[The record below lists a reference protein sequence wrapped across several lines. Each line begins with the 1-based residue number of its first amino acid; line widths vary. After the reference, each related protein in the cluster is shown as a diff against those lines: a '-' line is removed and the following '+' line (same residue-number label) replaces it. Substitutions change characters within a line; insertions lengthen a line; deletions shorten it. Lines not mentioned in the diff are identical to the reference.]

1 MFNTTNTLG
10 FRLASEGAAL
20 LFTLL
25 LTGCSTVHPE
35 LDYHH
40 AAGLIE
46 ERTGVDDIYD
56 PAAEA
61 AAQEKV
67 VQLLE
72 DGLTADEAVRVALLN
87 NRSFQAQ
94 FYSIGVSRAD
104 LVQSKLLT
112 NPTLSLSVRFPEGG
126 GRSNI
131 GFGLGQEIAD
141 LWQIPVRK
149 KIAQAELDRTIQYVV
164 QTATEL
170 SAQVKIAYYQAVVA
184 RRTAEIRDENL
195 KLVKH
200 SLELAQHRFDA
211 GEATILDVNLVK
223 TNVLDVQTQHIA
235 ARRDERTSEIA
246 LARLLGFSTPAAI
259 LELTD
264 PLPSPGETIEDDA
277 ALVER
282 AFDARLDIRAAAAQL
297 DEAEYEVKRQ
307 KRAIVPSVT
316 LGIDGERPERRA
328 PRSLKPLPP
337 DPPIGSISR
346 PTASQ
351 TLQEYVVQQVKTQR
365 GSLQSMGQSTKD
377 LLFQQFDEKRA
388 RDLEKR
394 QTVDLLR
401 GPSLQVTLPIW
412 DQNQAQIAKA
422 RFQLQQKQKDFEE
435 LLASVVEDVRTS
447 AEILRSTQQLIQL
460 STNETLPL
468 AERNVE
474 TAQRVY
480 EAGEES
486 ILALITAQTTLLAQR
501 ESQVAYLGDY
511 AMATADLE
519 RAMGGRVTDEPTP
532 PSSADSATEVAN

>member
-1 MFNTTNTLG
+1 MDTTYKILVLRLVAPVTTL
-10 FRLASEGAAL
+10 FLAA
-20 LFTLL
+20 
-25 LTGCSTVHPE
+25 GCGTVRPE
-35 LDYHH
+35 PDYQKT
-40 AAGLIE
+40 AGLIE
-46 ERTGVDDIYD
+46 ARTGVDDVYD

-61 AAQEKV
+61 AARERV
-67 VQLLE
+67 AELLE
-72 DGLTADEAVRVALLN
+72 NGLTTDEAVRVALLN
-87 NRSFQAQ
+87 NRAFQSQ

-112 NPTLSLSVRFPEGG
+112 NPTLSLSARFPEGG
-126 GRSNI
+126 GRSNLSF
-131 GFGLGQEIAD
+131 GFGQEIVD

-149 KIAQAELDRTIQYVV
+149 KVAQAELDRTIHQVV

-170 SAQVKIAYYQAVVA
+170 AAQVKNAYYQAVVA
-184 RRTAEIRDENL
+184 RRTAEIRDENR
-195 KLVKH
+195 KLVEH

-246 LARLLGFSTPAAI
+246 LARLLGSSTPASI
-259 LELTD
+259 GELTD
-264 PLPSPGETIEDDA
+264 PLPSPGEPIDDDA

-282 AFDARLDIRAAAAQL
+282 AFDARLDIRAAAAEL
-297 DEAEYEVKRQ
+297 DKAEYEVKRQ
-307 KRAIVPSVT
+307 KRNVVPSVT
-316 LGIDGERPERRA
+316 LGVDGERPDRRA

-351 TLQEYVVQQVKTQR
+351 ALQDYLVQQIKTQR
-365 GSLQSMGQSTKD
+365 SSAQSLGQSTRD
-377 LLFQQFDEKRA
+377 LFFQQLDEKRA

-394 QTVDLLR
+394 QAVDLLL
-401 GPSLQVTLPIW
+401 GPSLQITVPIW

-422 RFQLQQKQKDFEE
+422 RFQLQQRQKDFEE
-435 LLASVVEDVRTS
+435 LLAAVAEDVLTS
-447 AEILRSTQQLIQL
+447 AEVLRSSQDLIRMATEQ
-460 STNETLPL
+460 TLPL
-468 AERNVE
+468 AEKNVE

-501 ESQVAYLGDY
+501 ESQVAFLGDF
-511 AMATADLE
+511 AMAAAELE
-519 RAMGGRVTDEPTP
+519 RAMGGRVTDETSP
-532 PSSADSATEVAN
+532 PAPADGATEAAK

>member
-1 MFNTTNTLG
+1 MKQYLTWGIPAILLVY
-10 FRLASEGAAL
+10 LA
-20 LFTLL
+20 
-25 LTGCSTVHPE
+25 GCASVKPGK
-35 LDYHH
+35 DYEQ
-40 AAGLIE
+40 ASGLIG
-46 ERTGVDDIYD
+46 ERTGTAEVYD

-61 AAQEKV
+61 EIQNKLDS
-67 VQLLE
+67 LLA
-72 DGLTADEAVRVALLN
+72 DGLTVDEAISAALLN
-87 NRSFQAQ
+87 NHAFQSIFLQ
-94 FYSIGVSRAD
+94 IGVSRAD

-112 NPTLSLSVRFPEGG
+112 NPTLSLSARFPEGG

-131 GFGLGQEIAD
+131 SFGLGQEIVD
-141 LWQIPVRK
+141 LWKIPVRK
-149 KIAQAELDRTIQYVV
+149 KIAQAELDRTIQHVV

-170 SAQVKIAYYQAVVA
+170 TAQVKNAYYQAVVA

-235 ARRDERTSEIA
+235 ASRDERTSTIA
-246 LARLLGFSTPAAI
+246 LARLLGLSTP
-259 LELTD
+259 LTSLKLTD
-264 PLPSPGETIEDDA
+264 PLPSPGETVGEDAD
-277 ALVER
+277 LVKR
-282 AFDARLDIRAAAAQL
+282 AFDARLDVKAAAAEL
-297 DEAEYEVKRQ
+297 DKAEYEVKRQ
-307 KRAIVPSVT
+307 KRSIFPSVT

-351 TLQEYVVQQVKTQR
+351 TLQDYVVQQVKTQR
-365 GSLQSMGQSTKD
+365 SSLQSMGKSTKD
-377 LLFQQFDEKRA
+377 LLFQQLDEKRA

-394 QTVDLLR
+394 QTVDLLL

-422 RFQLQQKQKDFEE
+422 QFQLQQKQKDFEE
-435 LLASVVEDVRTS
+435 LLASVVEDVRIS
-447 AEILRSTQQLIQL
+447 AETLRSTQQLIEL

-468 AERNVE
+468 AEQNVD

-501 ESQVAYLGDY
+501 ESQVTYLGDY
-511 AMATADLE
+511 AMATAELE
-519 RAMGGRVTDEPTP
+519 RAMGGRATDETTP
-532 PSSADSATEVAN
+532 PAPADNATETAK

>member
-1 MFNTTNTLG
+1 MKSRVYCATFVASV
-10 FRLASEGAAL
+10 LA
-20 LFTLL
+20 
-25 LTGCSTVHPE
+25 
-35 LDYHH
+35 
-40 AAGLIE
+40 LIE
-46 ERTGVDDIYD
+46 LGCGTVRPHADYERASSLIQQRTGSQSIYD
-56 PAAEA
+56 PES
-61 AAQEKV
+61 ESTIERRV
-67 VQLLE
+67 GELL
-72 DGLTADEAVRVALLN
+72 DGGITSDEAVQIALLN
-87 NRSFQAQ
+87 NKAFQSL
-94 FYSIGVSRAD
+94 FLEIGVSKAD
-104 LVQSKLLT
+104 LVQSALLS
-112 NPTLSLSVRFPEGG
+112 NPTLSFGARFPEGG
-126 GRSNI
+126 GRSNLS
-131 GFGLGQEIAD
+131 FSLAQEIVD

-149 KIAQAELDRTIQYVV
+149 MVARAELDRTIQRVA

-170 SAQVKIAYYQAVVA
+170 AAQVENAYYRAVVA

-235 ARRDERTSEIA
+235 ARRDERTSQIA
-246 LARLLGFSTPAAI
+246 LGRLLGFSTPAAI

-264 PLPSPGETIEDDA
+264 PLPLPGETIEDDA
-277 ALVER
+277 ALVKR

-337 DPPIGSISR
+337 DPPIASISR

-351 TLQEYVVQQVKTQR
+351 TLQDYVIQQVKTQR
-365 GSLQSMGQSTKD
+365 SSLQSMGQSTKD
-377 LLFQQFDEKRA
+377 LFFQQLDEKRG

-394 QTVDLLR
+394 QAVDLLL
-401 GPSLQVTLPIW
+401 GPSLQITLPIW

-422 RFQLQQKQKDFEE
+422 QFQLQQKQKDFEE

-447 AEILRSTQQLIQL
+447 AETLRSTQQLIHL
-460 STNETLPL
+460 STSEALPL
-468 AERNVE
+468 AEQNVD

-511 AMATADLE
+511 AIATAELE
-519 RAMGGRVTDEPTP
+519 RAMGGRVTDETTP
-532 PSSADSATEVAN
+532 RASTDSATEAAK